1 MERRVHDLFLV
12 DSPGGDVSDIGEIT
26 RLLERLDS
34 RAGDGREAVL
44 SELMPL
50 VYGELKLLARANRY
64 RWNGVESLGTTSLV
78 HEAYLKLA
86 DQDRSDF
93 SNRRQ
98 FYALASKAM
107 RSILIDNA
115 RWHSRQK
122 RGGGRRPAVL
132 EESMLVSAERSEELL
147 ALDEAL
153 NTLEEREPRLARIV
167 ECRCFGGLTVD
178 ETADALDVSSATV
191 KRGWSLARLWLYRA
205 LKSAAV

>member
-1 MERRVHDLFLV
+1 M
-12 DSPGGDVSDIGEIT
+12 SDAGEIT

-34 RAGDGREAVL
+34 EPGEGKDAVL

-50 VYGELKLLARANRY
+50 VYGELKVLARANRY
-64 RWNGVESLGTTSLV
+64 RWSGVESLGTTSLV

-86 DQDRSDF
+86 DQTRADYA
-93 SNRRQ
+93 NRRQ

-122 RGGGRRPAVL
+122 RGGGRKPAKL

-153 NTLEEREPRLARIV
+153 GHLEDREPRLARIV

-178 ETADALDVSSATV
+178 ETAEALDVSSATV
-191 KRGWSLARLWLYRA
+191 KRGWSLARTLLYRA
-205 LKSAAV
+205 LKTAAL

>member
-1 MERRVHDLFLV
+1 M
-12 DSPGGDVSDIGEIT
+12 SDIGEIT
-26 RLLERLDS
+26 RLLERLDTQKDD
-34 RAGDGREAVL
+34 RRKAVL
-44 SELMPL
+44 EELMPL
-50 VYGELKLLARANRY
+50 VYTELKILARANRY

-86 DQDRSDF
+86 DQSRADF
-93 SNRRQ
+93 ANRRQ

-122 RGGGRRPAVL
+122 RGGGRKPAVI

-153 NTLEEREPRLARIV
+153 GDLEAREPRLARIV

-178 ETADALDVSSATV
+178 ETAEALDVSSATV
-191 KRGWSLARLWLYRA
+191 KRGWSLARTWLYRA
-205 LKSAAV
+205 LKAAAV

>member
-1 MERRVHDLFLV
+1 L
-12 DSPGGDVSDIGEIT
+12 SDVGEIT
-26 RLLERLDS
+26 RLLERLGS
-34 RAGDGREAVL
+34 EPGDRRDAVL
-44 SELMPL
+44 DELMPL
-50 VYGELKLLARANRY
+50 VYGELKVLARANRY
-64 RWNGVESLGTTSLV
+64 RWSGIEAPGTTSLV

-86 DQDRSDF
+86 DQARSDF

-115 RWHSRQK
+115 RWHGRKK
-122 RGGGRRPAVL
+122 RGGGRKPSVL

-153 NTLEEREPRLARIV
+153 SNLEEHEPRLARIV

-178 ETADALDVSSATV
+178 ETAEALEVSPATV
-191 KRGWSLARLWLYRA
+191 KRGWSLARTWLYRELQPTA
-205 LKSAAV
+205 S